1 MNYLPGGLVNYFYLK
16 QSVYAGSDKLKDWT
30 LNVYKLDISDD
41 KKITRNMLIE
51 LSNINNFSPI
61 R

>member
-1 MNYLPGGLVNYFYLK
+1 MNYKPGELVNYFYLK

-51 LSNINNFSPI
+51 LSSINNFSPI

>member
-1 MNYLPGGLVNYFYLK
+1 MTYKPGGLVNYFYLK

-30 LNVYKLDISDD
+30 LNVYKLDISYD